1 MKLFQPKSQLQ
12 LQLQQQ
18 EEIVEMII
26 DCYHHFHEQKLIHLS
41 TIEFPEKNT
50 CFETLFFLIS
60 RNTCIHPGYASV
72 MGMYV
77 FC

>member
-26 DCYHHFHEQKLIHLS
+26 DCYHHFHEQKLIHF
-41 TIEFPEKNT
+41 IN
-50 CFETLFFLIS
+50 
-60 RNTCIHPGYASV
+60 N
-72 MGMYV
+72 
-77 FC
+77 